1 MAGVVPGHPGGVSV
15 VNVRVL
21 GGCLI
26 LAGALVHAGEPAGAP
41 APAAD
46 RVWRALAD
54 GNHRFVKGVLRP
66 RPTVARRRELV
77 EGQHPRAMVLSC
89 SDSRTPPE
97 LLFDQGLGDLF
108 VVRSAGEVVDPV
120 ALGSLEYAAEHLGV
134 GVLVVMGHRKCGAVA
149 AALSGEPMPTPNLDA
164 IVKRIRPALPDA
176 KTKASDRAR
185 LAEESNV
192 REAVQNILL
201 ESPLLRERVASGK
214 LLVIPALYDLTT
226 GRVEKLP

>member
-1 MAGVVPGHPGGVSV
+1 
-15 VNVRVL
+15 
-21 GGCLI
+21 
-26 LAGALVHAGEPAGAP
+26 
-41 APAAD
+41 
-46 RVWRALAD
+46 
-54 GNHRFVKGVLRP
+54 
-66 RPTVARRRELV
+66 
-77 EGQHPRAMVLSC
+77 
-89 SDSRTPPE
+89 

>member
-1 MAGVVPGHPGGVSV
+1 MILLIAG
-15 VNVRVL
+15 
-21 GGCLI
+21 
-26 LAGALVHAGEPAGAP
+26 GAHAAEPARPVAS
-41 APAAD
+41 ALEN
-46 RVWRALAD
+46 VWRALAD
-54 GNHRFVKGVLRP
+54 GNHRFARGALRS
-66 RPTVARRRELV
+66 RPTIERRRELV
-77 EGQHPRAMVLSC
+77 AGQHPRAMILSC

-120 ALGSLEYAAEHLGV
+120 ALGSLEYAADHLGV

-164 IVKRIRPALPDA
+164 IVKRIRPALPDP
-176 KTKASDRAR
+176 KLKETDRVR

-201 ESPLLRERVASGK
+201 ESPLLRERVARGR
-214 LLVIPALYDLTT
+214 LLIVPALYDLSS

>member
-1 MAGVVPGHPGGVSV
+1 MPAVTGPGRG
-15 VNVRVL
+15 L
-21 GGCLI
+21 LI
-26 LAGALVHAGEPAGAP
+26 LLIAGGAHAAEPARPVAS
-41 APAAD
+41 ALEN
-46 RVWRALAD
+46 VWRALAD
-54 GNHRFVKGVLRP
+54 GNHRFARGALRS
-66 RPTVARRRELV
+66 RPTIERRRELV
-77 EGQHPRAMVLSC
+77 AGQHPRAMILSC

-120 ALGSLEYAAEHLGV
+120 ALGSLEYAADHLGV

-164 IVKRIRPALPDA
+164 IVKRIRPALPDP
-176 KTKASDRAR
+176 KLKETDRVR

-201 ESPLLRERVASGK
+201 ESPLLRERVARGR
-214 LLVIPALYDLTT
+214 LLIVPALYDLSS

>member
-1 MAGVVPGHPGGVSV
+1 MILLIAG
-15 VNVRVL
+15 
-21 GGCLI
+21 
-26 LAGALVHAGEPAGAP
+26 GAHAAEPARPVAS
-41 APAAD
+41 ALEN
-46 RVWRALAD
+46 VWRALAD
-54 GNHRFVKGVLRP
+54 GNHRFARGALRS
-66 RPTVARRRELV
+66 RPTIERRRELV
-77 EGQHPRAMVLSC
+77 AGQHPRAMILSC

-120 ALGSLEYAAEHLGV
+120 ALGSLEYAADHLGV

-164 IVKRIRPALPDA
+164 IVKRIRPALPDP
-176 KTKASDRAR
+176 KMKETDRVR

-201 ESPLLRERVASGK
+201 ESPLLRERVARGR
-214 LLVIPALYDLTT
+214 LLIVPALYDLSS